1 MHVQYIIP
9 FLFIY
14 TVSGFCPGASDWD
27 PSGTKCY
34 HVTPMK
40 MTWQQAMDY
49 CNNLGMTGASILQAD
64 ESHALDSTEWV
75 WLGGYYNGSHVEWN
89 DGSEA
94 AAYSFGKRYQMP
106 GYLAISL
113 KDQSWYTDRE
123 ATYAAAC
130 VGYREEDF
138 CISGRPIPPCDP
150 EWMYSPD
157 TMGCYKLIGTFD
169 GFTWPEARNQCLA
182 LGAEL
187 TSIHSDEEN
196 RIVTEL
202 ADTYVHGRQG
212 NYYKLDQAGTWIG
225 GKRMGPGKK
234 DFAWTDGSR
243 FEYARWASGQPDNHR
258 NAQYIQIYTT
268 RLEEYSNDD
277 KLYLNKWDDI
287 WTSAKGYNAVC
298 KKKARY

>member
-1 MHVQYIIP
+1 
-9 FLFIY
+9 
-14 TVSGFCPGASDWD
+14 
-27 PSGTKCY
+27 
-34 HVTPMK
+34 MK

-64 ESHALDSTEWV
+64 ESHALVRQARRKIEDSTEWV

-113 KDQSWYTDRE
+113 KDQSWHTDHK

-130 VGYREEDF
+130 VGY
-138 CISGRPIPPCDP
+138 
-150 EWMYSPD
+150 
-157 TMGCYKLIGTFD
+157 
-169 GFTWPEARNQCLA
+169 Q
-182 LGAEL
+182 
-187 TSIHSDEEN
+187 
-196 RIVTEL
+196 L

-212 NYYKLDQAGTWIG
+212 NYYKLDQAGTWFG
-225 GKRMGPGKK
+225 GKRMGPGMK

-298 KKKARY
+298 KKKARD

>member
-1 MHVQYIIP
+1 
-9 FLFIY
+9 
-14 TVSGFCPGASDWD
+14 
-27 PSGTKCY
+27 
-34 HVTPMK
+34 
-40 MTWQQAMDY
+40 
-49 CNNLGMTGASILQAD
+49 MTGASILQAD

-94 AAYSFGKRYQMP
+94 AAYSFGERYQMP

-113 KDQSWYTDRE
+113 KDQSWHTDHK

-130 VGYREEDF
+130 VGYRE
-138 CISGRPIPPCDP
+138 
-150 EWMYSPD
+150 
-157 TMGCYKLIGTFD
+157 LIGTFD

>member
-1 MHVQYIIP
+1 MHVPYIIP

-64 ESHALDSTEWV
+64 ESHAL
-75 WLGGYYNGSHVEWN
+75 
-89 DGSEA
+89 
-94 AAYSFGKRYQMP
+94 
-106 GYLAISL
+106 
-113 KDQSWYTDRE
+113 

-157 TMGCYKLIGTFD
+157 TTGCYKLIGTFD

-196 RIVTEL
+196 RIVT
-202 ADTYVHGRQG
+202 
-212 NYYKLDQAGTWIG
+212 
-225 GKRMGPGKK
+225 
-234 DFAWTDGSR
+234 
-243 FEYARWASGQPDNHR
+243 AS
-258 NAQYIQIYTT
+258 IYT
-268 RLEEYSNDD
+268 L
-277 KLYLNKWDDI
+277 LFAL
-287 WTSAKGYNAVC
+287 
-298 KKKARY
+298 